1 MYVSKFG
8 PYRNSLQ
15 LLLLLYTGNI
25 PITQIKKQFQL
36 MPGKCQSFSIKTT
49 NEIELKME
57 FITIFIVR
65 GHTHKSESNKT
76 IKLKWRS
83 NTNRKKKQQK
93 NHSDRP

>member
-1 MYVSKFG
+1 
-8 PYRNSLQ
+8 
-15 LLLLLYTGNI
+15 
-25 PITQIKKQFQL
+25 

-83 NTNRKKKQQK
+83 NTNRKKNNKRIIQTGHDIHMSVSRQEWSILDLFLQQIIV
-93 NHSDRP
+93 SP